1 MNFWGSHPVFHCGG
15 INEYRHGIFLILHRR
30 RWRRRWRRRS
40 REGRRGK
47 VYIVQSEANVTKRAA
62 ADVPGRCLYTLT
74 SDDFLS
80 EDGNIPRK
88 STYARSRPR
97 RGSLQLSW
105 QEERVAPR
113 SLTFIVT
120 RKWGRVRGQKSRA
133 GLAKLRRRCRNIWHE
148 GFHHGRD
155 GRDACNFS
163 VRSRNCIASRFP
175 PGVRQ
180 CNRED
185 CARLLHWQY
194 VLHANISYV
203 KSRIFPLVALPQAW
217 NC

>member
-1 MNFWGSHPVFHCGG
+1 MSKWPSEFLKEPSVFLCGG
-15 INEYRHGIFLILHRR
+15 VNEYYRHAIFLILHQ
-30 RWRRRWRRRS
+30 RWRRWS

-62 ADVPGRCLYTLT
+62 ADVPGRCLYTFA

-80 EDGNIPRK
+80 KDGNIPRK

-120 RKWGRVRGQKSRA
+120 RKWGRVRPEVKNPRETQPALPEYLTR
-133 GLAKLRRRCRNIWHE
+133 GL
-148 GFHHGRD
+148 HHGRV

-175 PGVRQ
+175 R
-180 CNRED
+180 CS
-185 CARLLHWQY
+185 LT
-194 VLHANISYV
+194 
-203 KSRIFPLVALPQAW
+203 
-217 NC
+217 